1 MEGSMSK
8 LIKLLSFAVILFSAA
23 AGGSWY
29 LQFQKQQADAKDT
42 SPEGAKAAHGS
53 ASHGGTAHAKAE
65 PPAKVSAHKTP
76 EAEQPPRPLP
86 RPATST
92 DTDRI
97 TQMAASLQQQQVTLK
112 KREDFLQNREKQI
125 EIVHQE
131 VLKEQKKLDGVRKEI
146 QAELQLVA
154 EKLDLAE
161 KRLAE
166 GDKQKQ
172 KIEVQKEDVQNAV
185 LQISSVETKN
195 IKQLAT
201 IYDKMETEAASQS
214 IQQMVDQG
222 KLDMAVSILSHMRDR
237 QAAGLLGDIAKQD
250 PDIAVRLF
258 DRMRVVKTPAAGAT
272 KGKE

>member
-1 MEGSMSK
+1 MTK

-29 LQFQKQQADAKDT
+29 LQFQKQQAEAKDA
-42 SPEGAKAAHGS
+42 PADAAKSAHGS
-53 ASHGGTAHAKAE
+53 APHGAATHAPKAE
-65 PPAKVSAHKTP
+65 PAPTKTAAHKP
-76 EAEQPPRPLP
+76 EAEAAPRPLP
-86 RPATST
+86 RPATSIE
-92 DTDRI
+92 TDRI

-112 KREDFLQNREKQI
+112 KREDYLQNREKQI

-131 VLKEQKKLDGVRKEI
+131 VIKEQKKLDGVRKEI
-146 QAELQLVA
+146 QAELQLVS
-154 EKLDLAE
+154 EKLELAE

-185 LQISSVETKN
+185 LQISAVENKN

-201 IYDKMETEAASQS
+201 IYDKMETEAASAS

-258 DRMRVVKTPAAGAT
+258 DRMRTVKTPAASAT
-272 KGKE
+272 KGQE